1 MVAQTKARCVGE
13 VIEAAKALF
22 SGRGLGT
29 GGNGIGNRRFVQYLA
44 HVAIGLVNA
53 EGAHPGITGI
63 GKYVTHILKE
73 NKAQGVAEV
82 GKRGRRKAKLSAVNQ
97 RSCSADRIAGL
108 SVSRAGRIDRES
120 AQG

>member
-1 MVAQTKARCVGE
+1 MGE
-13 VIEAAKALF
+13 VIEAAEALL
-22 SGRGLGT
+22 SCRGLGT
-29 GGNGIGNRRFVQYLA
+29 AGNGIGHRRFVQNLA
-44 HVAIGLVNA
+44 NIPIRLVNA
-53 EGAHPGITGI
+53 EGARPGVAGI

-97 RSCSADRIAGL
+97 RSRSADRIAGL

-120 AQG
+120 AQR